1 MESQAGAPDDEPE
14 REPSARTPPPAKKS
28 LEEFLAEFEARLR
41 DYPAEAATTT
51 GMALDQRAAGVRRFP
66 VESATERPRRW
77 RGDRLRQARAAEA
90 APASDPA
97 NPPAPPGPLPSSSP
111 DADRGDQGERRR
123 RRRRRH

>member
-14 REPSARTPPPAKKS
+14 HEPSARTPPPAKKS

-77 RGDRLRQARAAEA
+77 RGERLRQARAAEA
-90 APASDPA
+90 AQTSAPAGS
-97 NPPAPPGPLPSSSP
+97 PAPPVPPPSSSSEP
-111 DADRGDQGERRR
+111 DRDDQGGRRR